1 MGALKTHE
9 EKLFQNLRG
18 KATGCPAHHHQS
30 DTRGCGLHSLSAQAR
45 VTIHYGGGHNQAS
58 E

>member
-30 DTRGCGLHSLSAQAR
+30 DTRGCG
-45 VTIHYGGGHNQAS
+45 G
-58 E
+58 